1 MDLASKQVEMHGALR
16 IERMQLA
23 SGKPWVMIFRGK
35 AAKPIANYAFK
46 SADRAEAFIASEK
59 EKEAARVAYQATRK
73 AERSAKAAA
82 FVMPY
87 KVGDVLHGSWGWEQ
101 TNCEFAQ
108 VVKILGKRKL
118 VIQGISSKRVGDGY
132 SHGMAENLVPLP
144 GVFVGAELARVV
156 DLYGGVNW
164 NAHCSMHAWDGS
176 PKYSSW
182 YA

>member
-1 MDLASKQVEMHGALR
+1 MDHLANCENVGALR
-16 IERMQLA
+16 IVRNDLGRP
-23 SGKPWVMIFRGK
+23 SVRIFRGVAVRPYANYYFKDASARERYIAGEIAK
-35 AAKPIANYAFK
+35 AAAL
-46 SADRAEAFIASEK
+46 D
-59 EKEAARVAYQATRK
+59 AAKAARK

-176 PKYSSW
+176 PKYNSW